1 MENKFSSI
9 AKKTTS
15 LSPLMNGREKIS
27 VDEIIAK
34 YPDGITLIAF
44 DVITTGIDTFPVF
57 IFAEDDTKFSF
68 GGTVLH
74 NIIEAW
80 LVDSDGDIE
89 LTSNELRAAGG
100 VKMKFEKSRTK
111 TGNNV
116 TLVEIL

>member
-1 MENKFSSI
+1 MSNKFSSI
-9 AKKTTS
+9 AKKATS
-15 LSPLMNGREKIS
+15 LSPLMNGREKIG
-27 VDEIIAK
+27 VDELIAK
-34 YPDGITLIAF
+34 YPNGITLTEF
-44 DVITTGIDTFPVF
+44 DIITTGVDTFPVF
-57 IFAEDDTKFSF
+57 LFAEDDTKFSF

-80 LVDSDGDIE
+80 VTDMGGDIE
-89 LTSNELRAAGG
+89 ATSKELKSEGG